1 MQAGIVLTSYGSAL
15 DPWNGP
21 GPGPPSSP
29 DIAVLEKSIE
39 LWSKF
44 FKGG

>member
-21 GPGPPSSP
+21 GPPSSP
-29 DIAVLEKSIE
+29 DIAVLEKICWIMIQI
-39 LWSKF
+39 L
-44 FKGG
+44 